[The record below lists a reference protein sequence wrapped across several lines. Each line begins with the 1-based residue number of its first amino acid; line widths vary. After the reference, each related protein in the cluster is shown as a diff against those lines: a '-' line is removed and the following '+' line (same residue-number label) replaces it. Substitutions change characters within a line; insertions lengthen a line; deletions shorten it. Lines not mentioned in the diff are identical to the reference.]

1 MIISDIVEFD
11 KKRSKVFIDGEFAFV
26 MYKGEL
32 REYGIKLEAEISE
45 ETYDSIITVLLPKR
59 ATKRA
64 MNLLQKRDYTEAKL
78 REKLSEGLYPQEAI
92 DAAIDYVKSYHYLDD
107 ERYARDY
114 ITYHIPTKSKNRIV
128 QDLSNKGIKKDILIP
143 ILEELYEDE
152 DLDPEASQIEALLQK
167 KHYSKDL
174 DYKEQQKIIAFL
186 LRRGFSLDKVKR
198 VINSVSE

>member
-1 MIISDIVEFD
+1 MIISDILELD

-26 MYKGEL
+26 MYKGEF
-32 REYGIKLEAEISE
+32 RDYGIKLEAEISD
-45 ETYDSIITVLLPKR
+45 ETYESIISVLLPKR

-92 DAAIDYVKSYHYLDD
+92 DAAIEYVKSYHYLDD

-114 ITYHIPTKSKNRIV
+114 ITYHMPTKSKNRIV

-143 ILEELYEDE
+143 ILEELYEEE
-152 DLDPEASQIEALLQK
+152 DLDPETSQIEALLQK

>member
-1 MIISDIVEFD
+1 MIVSDIVELD

-26 MYKGEL
+26 MYKGEF

-45 ETYDSIITVLLPKR
+45 ETYESIVTVLLPKR

-78 REKLSEGLYPQEAI
+78 REKLSEGLYPSDAI

-114 ITYHIPTKSKNRIV
+114 ITYHMPTKSKNRIV
-128 QDLSNKGIKKDILIP
+128 QDLTNKGIKKDLLIP
-143 ILEELYEDE
+143 ILEEIYEEE
-152 DLDPEASQIEALLQK
+152 DDDPESSQIEALLQK
-167 KHYSKDL
+167 KHYSKEL

>member
-26 MYKGEL
+26 MYKGEF
-32 REYGIKLEAEISE
+32 REYGIKLDAEITDE
-45 ETYDSIITVLLPKR
+45 VYDSILTVLLPKR

-78 REKLSEGLYPQEAI
+78 REKLAEGLYPEEAV

-107 ERYARDY
+107 ERFARDY
-114 ITYHIPTKSKNRIV
+114 ITYHMSTKSKNRIV
-128 QDLSNKGIKKDILIP
+128 QDLNNKGIKKDILIP
-143 ILEELYEDE
+143 IIEELYEEE
-152 DLDPEASQIEALLQK
+152 DSDPEASQIEALLQK

-174 DYKEQQKIIAFL
+174 EYKEQQKIIAFL
-186 LRRGFSLDKVKR
+186 LRRGYSLDKVKH
-198 VINSVSE
+198 VINSISE

>member
-1 MIISDIVEFD
+1 MIVSDILELD

-26 MYKGEL
+26 MYKGEF
-32 REYGIKLEAEISE
+32 RDYGIKLEAEISD
-45 ETYDSIITVLLPKR
+45 ETYESIISVLLPKR

-78 REKLSEGLYPQEAI
+78 REKLSEGLYPQESI
-92 DAAIDYVKSYHYLDD
+92 DAAIEYVKSYHYLDD

-114 ITYHIPTKSKNRIV
+114 ITYHMPNKSKNRIV

-174 DYKEQQKIIAFL
+174 EYKEQQKIIAFI
-186 LRRGFSLDKVKR
+186 LRRGFSLEKIKS
-198 VINSVSE
+198 VINSSY

>member
-1 MIISDIVEFD
+1 M
-11 KKRSKVFIDGEFAFV
+11 
-26 MYKGEL
+26 M
-32 REYGIKLEAEISE
+32 
-45 ETYDSIITVLLPKR
+45 
-59 ATKRA
+59 
-64 MNLLQKRDYTEAKL
+64 RDMPGT
-78 REKLSEGLYPQEAI
+78 
-92 DAAIDYVKSYHYLDD
+92 
-107 ERYARDY
+107 
-114 ITYHIPTKSKNRIV
+114 ITYHMPTKSKNRIV

-167 KHYSKDL
+167 KHYSKEL

>member
-1 MIISDIVEFD
+1 MIVSDIVELD
-11 KKRSKVFIDGEFAFV
+11 KKRSKVYIDGEFAFV
-26 MYKGEL
+26 MYKGEF

-78 REKLSEGLYPQEAI
+78 REKLSEGLYPSDAI

-114 ITYHIPTKSKNRIV
+114 ITYHMPTKSKNRIV
-128 QDLSNKGIKKDILIP
+128 QDLTNKGIKKDLLIP
-143 ILEELYEDE
+143 ILEEIYEEE
-152 DLDPEASQIEALLQK
+152 DDDPESSQIEALLQK
-167 KHYSKDL
+167 KHYSKEL

>member
-1 MIISDIVEFD
+1 MIISDIVELD
-11 KKRSKVFIDGEFAFV
+11 KKRSKVFIDGEFVFV
-26 MYKGEL
+26 MYKGEF
-32 REYGIKLEAEISE
+32 REYGIKVEAEISE

-114 ITYHIPTKSKNRIV
+114 ITYHMPTKSKNRIV
-128 QDLSNKGIKKDILIP
+128 QDLSNKGIKKDILIS

-198 VINSVSE
+198 VINSASE